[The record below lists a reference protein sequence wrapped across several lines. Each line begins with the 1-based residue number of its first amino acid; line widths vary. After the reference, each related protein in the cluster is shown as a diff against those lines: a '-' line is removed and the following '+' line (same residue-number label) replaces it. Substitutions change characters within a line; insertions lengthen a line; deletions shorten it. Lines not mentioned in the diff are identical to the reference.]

1 MSEERTPYGVSYIAV
16 DPKAG
21 DVVDFNDGTI
31 LQIPA
36 NVQRFREIT
45 EHMAKTYAAKND
57 DYGNSFSE
65 SVEKYGPIAGI
76 VRLSD
81 KFHRA
86 ENLILNKSQK
96 VSDESIIDTLIDA
109 ACYNIMLAME
119 IEKKSL

>member
-1 MSEERTPYGVSYIAV
+1 MSEEKANYGVSYIAAA
-16 DPKAG
+16 PKAG
-21 DVVDFNDGTI
+21 DVVDFKEGVCTDV
-31 LQIPA
+31 PD
-36 NVQRFREIT
+36 NVKRFREIT
-45 EHMAKTYAAKND
+45 ERMAATYAAKNA
-57 DYGNSFSE
+57 DYGNSFTA

-76 VRLSD
+76 VRISD
-81 KFHRA
+81 KFSRA